1 MAMSGLRALGA
12 RLRQSKR
19 KVAFVIG
26 AGTPFALHPEIGLP
40 PRDAKLWVVGSGEG
54 PVTSDLTAWSETQII
69 VEAGHQD
76 VSASPPR

>member
-19 KVAFVIG
+19 KAAVVIG
-26 AGTPFALHPEIGLP
+26 AGTPFASHPEIGLP
-40 PRDAKLWVVGSGEG
+40 PRGPILWVVGSGEG
-54 PVTSDLTAWSETQII
+54 PVTSNRTACSETQII

-76 VSASPPR
+76 VPVSPPR